1 MVRLLRCHSA
11 GIEAAVAKLGIDSMI
26 DFELL
31 RDRSILLITPG
42 GPLEKA
48 DFEQLAKEVDPF
60 IASKGNLVGLMIYTE
75 SFPGWENFGALVAH
89 LKFVAD
95 HHRQIER
102 IAAVTNGGFLKIM
115 PRIAD
120 HFVRAQIKHFE
131 YKEKDRALAWLEAG
145 K

>member
-1 MVRLLRCHSA
+1 VFH
-11 GIEAAVAKLGIDSMI
+11 
-26 DFELL
+26 
-31 RDRSILLITPG
+31 T
-42 GPLEKA
+42 
-48 DFEQLAKEVDPF
+48 F
-60 IASKGNLVGLMIYTE
+60 IFFFNDTATTEIYTE

>member
-1 MVRLLRCHSA
+1 MRLLRCHSA

-60 IASKGNLVGLMIYTE
+60 IASKGKLVGLMIYTE

>member
-1 MVRLLRCHSA
+1 VVRLLRCHSA

-60 IASKGNLVGLMIYTE
+60 IEGKTRWPHDLHGV
-75 SFPGWENFGALVAH
+75 V
-89 LKFVAD
+89 
-95 HHRQIER
+95 
-102 IAAVTNGGFLKIM
+102 
-115 PRIAD
+115 PRLGEL
-120 HFVRAQIKHFE
+120 R
-131 YKEKDRALAWLEAG
+131 RTCG
-145 K
+145 TP

>member
-1 MVRLLRCHSA
+1 ML
-11 GIEAAVAKLGIDSMI
+11 

-48 DFEQLAKEVDPF
+48 DFEQLANEVDPY
-60 IASKGNLVGLMIYTE
+60 IASKGKLVGLMIYTE

-102 IAAVTNGGFLKIM
+102 IAAVTNSGFLKIM

-131 YKEKDRALAWLEAG
+131 YKERDRALAWLEAG

>member
-60 IASKGNLVGLMIYTE
+60 IASKGKLVGLMIYTE